1 MNTIYE
7 QTIIEGITLSL
18 DDDGRGFLKNEHYDI
33 IMEKV
38 QWADSVLMGPGLGRE
53 SSTQEL
59 ILRLFYDINKPLI
72 LDADGLYPF
81 KNNLDGLY
89 QRKYPLLITP
99 PFSRAFKINWNE

>member
-1 MNTIYE
+1 MSGAAILSTYGALRSGAGLTMTTSPSSMNAIYE

-53 SSTQEL
+53 CQHR
-59 ILRLFYDINKPLI
+59 I
-72 LDADGLYPF
+72 
-81 KNNLDGLY
+81 
-89 QRKYPLLITP
+89 
-99 PFSRAFKINWNE
+99 